1 METRDDTKLIRLIEE
16 KYVKPGRGRWIYAMD
31 GRGRGGYNDSKR
43 IEGRTARKLNDN
55 CSQERKY
62 IIKIYNPLI

>member
-1 METRDDTKLIRLIEE
+1 MERVERVIRGERRD
-16 KYVKPGRGRWIYAMD
+16 
-31 GRGRGGYNDSKR
+31 NDSKR